1 MGLDCHVA
9 AVAATLLRPPGWTYK
24 ITLFCI
30 FLSTNVFDNGS
41 NKEFGVKMFLIEVS
55 RGGPNLFFIIFLFQA
70 CLICSKSNQCLLNAT
85 QVL

>member
-1 MGLDCHVA
+1 MLPLSLPGFDD
-9 AVAATLLRPPGWTYK
+9 LRDGHIKSPCSA
-24 ITLFCI
+24 F